1 MNDNSFFLSFI
12 KLLIALPIVVIL
24 AYISL
29 RLSNKYLMKYNK
41 GKNMKIIEK
50 IPLHNKSSLCIA
62 KLGEKYVVLGVSE
75 NNIQVL
81 TELSENEI
89 KECVK
94 DDGEYNFKEALLK
107 NYKKL
112 RKGMKNR

>member
-1 MNDNSFFLSFI
+1 MNDTSFLFSFL
-12 KLLIALPIVVIL
+12 KLLVALPIVVIL

-81 TELSENEI
+81 TELKEDEI
-89 KECVK
+89 EKYSQEGK
-94 DDGEYNFKEALLK
+94 YDFKEALLE

-112 RKGMKNR
+112 RKGMLKK